1 MASETSLERLQSP
14 GRSCCSARTSKAR
27 TMRLVRWGSWC
38 GVCARGGP
46 SLNADPAVRGAAEIA
61 TWCDEEEC
69 YFAWSPGS
77 RSFVGELT
85 EAEID
90 AGRNRAGT
98 PLRQALAEAG
108 LAGRPR
114 ARIEPDSISAASK
127 RILTRVARGTAKA
140 RGRRNDF
147 HRRHVTV
154 PHHVPRRREPHR
166 VRAWLTERMR
176 APHWFDSLLP

>member
-46 SLNADPAVRGAAEIA
+46 SLNADPAVRGATEIA

-69 YFAWSPGS
+69 HFAWSPGS

-114 ARIEPDSISAASK
+114 ARIEPDRYIGCLEAHTDRGGTRHSEGARSAKRLPSAACY
-127 RILTRVARGTAKA
+127 GTASRSSAK
-140 RGRRNDF
+140 RTTPGT
-147 HRRHVTV
+147 HG
-154 PHHVPRRREPHR
+154 
-166 VRAWLTERMR
+166 
-176 APHWFDSLLP
+176 